1 MKKLLLIT
9 FLALLTIIGYSQKV
23 DVNFSNAY
31 TLTTY
36 TMDGDTSYVFRTSNE
51 YYFDFQFVWATL
63 DQTDGSVKIQISN
76 DGTNY
81 NDYPNTDSL
90 LFNSASGTGAIRDTF
105 KGTASQWIKLN
116 VDSGT
121 CSSGTLKIYGNLA
134 YKEQ

>member
-1 MKKLLLIT
+1 MKKLLLIA
-9 FLALLTIIGYSQKV
+9 FLALSISGYSQKV

-31 TLTTY
+31 SLTTY

-51 YYFDFQFVWATL
+51 YYFDFQFVWDTL

-81 NDYPNTDSL
+81 NDYPNLDSL
-90 LFNSASGTGAIRDTF
+90 LFNVASGTGVIRDTF
-105 KGTASQWIKLN
+105 KGTASQYIKIN

-121 CSSGTLKIYGNLA
+121 CSSGTLKLYGNLS
-134 YKEQ
+134 YKDE